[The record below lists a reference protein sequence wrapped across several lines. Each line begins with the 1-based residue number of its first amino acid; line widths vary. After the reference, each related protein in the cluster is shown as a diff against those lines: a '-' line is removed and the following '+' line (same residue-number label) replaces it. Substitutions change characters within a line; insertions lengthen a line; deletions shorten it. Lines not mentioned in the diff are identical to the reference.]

1 MHTIPKSAAELLQA
15 MVRFDTVTRSVSGR
29 AEPERVL
36 GDWLVGL
43 AQRWGLE
50 TRDLPVDGNAPNRL
64 IQAEIDPG
72 LPWLMLDSHL
82 DTVGVA
88 GMTIDPFGGEVRDD
102 RIWGR
107 GAADTKGT
115 GAAMLWALHQA
126 HREGS
131 LVWNVGLLFSI
142 GEEHMQPG
150 ARSFL
155 EHDLPSLDWAP
166 CGVVVGEPTSMKVVA
181 ATNGYVRARLVTH
194 GLAAHSSTPHLGRN
208 AVLAMARVL
217 LSLESELATLPV
229 LAHPL
234 TGPGTASVNLIS
246 GGTQINVVPERCEAR
261 LDLRITPHQTPEG
274 AIAQLETLLRRLQNT
289 DPTLRVELTAAE
301 TAPPLDHTTNQ
312 TLATWASGTLQA
324 AGIPAP
330 VVGGPYTT
338 NANRYAQQGL
348 PCVVLGPGE
357 MSQAHTAEE
366 SIALEELETGVR
378 GYGALLKSGA
388 LTETGAR

>member
-1 MHTIPKSAAELLQA
+1 MLTPPNSAAELLQA
-15 MVRFDTVTRSVSGR
+15 MVRFDTVTKSVSGR
-29 AEPERVL
+29 ADPERAL
-36 GDWLVGL
+36 GDWLVAL
-43 AQRWGLE
+43 AQHWGMP

-64 IQAEIDPG
+64 ILAELDPQR
-72 LPWLMLDSHL
+72 PWLMLDSHL

-88 GMTIDPFGGEVRDD
+88 GMTIDPFGGEARNG

-126 HREGS
+126 HRSGS
-131 LVWNVGLLFSI
+131 LACNVGLLFSV

-155 EHDLPSLDWAP
+155 EHDLPRLGWAP
-166 CGVVVGEPTSMKVVA
+166 WGVVVGEPTSMQVVA
-181 ATNGYVRARLVTH
+181 ATNGYVRARVVTH

-208 AVLAMARVL
+208 AILDMARVL
-217 LSLESELATLPV
+217 LNLERDLALLP
-229 LAHPL
+229 AQPHPL
-234 TGPGTASVNLIS
+234 TGPGTASVNLIA
-246 GGTQINVVPERCEAR
+246 GGTQINIVPERCEAR

-274 AIAQLETLLRRLQNT
+274 TIAQLETLLRRSQDA
-289 DPTLRVELTAAE
+289 DPTLRVELAAAE
-301 TAPPLDHTTNQ
+301 TAPPLDHASNQ
-312 TLATWASGTLQA
+312 PLAKWASETLRA
-324 AGIPAP
+324 AGMPAS

-348 PCVVLGPGE
+348 ACVVLGPGE

-366 SIALEELETGVR
+366 SIALEDLEAGVR
-378 GYGALLKSGA
+378 GYRALL
-388 LTETGAR
+388 ETGPC